1 MKEELIEWLKYLK
14 ELGLEWVFM
23 EKRKENIKIEEKSQG
38 DSELLSMDK
47 LKELNKIKE
56 EVFHCKK
63 CRLWEGKKNYVFG
76 EGNPDSEIMFVG
88 EAPGAEEDEQ
98 GRPFV
103 GEAGQ
108 LLTKIISAMGF
119 RREDVYIGNI
129 IKCRP
134 PGNRTPL
141 KDEIEACKGYIFKQI
156 EIIKP
161 KIIITL
167 GSTPLITFYEKN
179 VPITKLR
186 GNWFQWKNIP
196 VMPTFH
202 PAYLV
207 RNPQSKELKKR
218 VWDDMQKCLKKL
230 GREVPSK
237 GRREA

>member
-1 MKEELIEWLKYLK
+1 MKEELLEWIKYLK
-14 ELGLEWVFM
+14 ELGLEWILA
-23 EKRKENIKIEEKSQG
+23 EKEKERQKDQIFFSENKIEKLER
-38 DSELLSMDK
+38 
-47 LKELNKIKE
+47 LKERVFQCKE
-56 EVFHCKK
+56 

-76 EGNPDSEIMFVG
+76 EGKPDAEIIFVG
-88 EAPGAEEDEQ
+88 EAPGAEEDIQ

-108 LLTKIISAMGF
+108 LLTKIIEAMGF
-119 RREDVYIGNI
+119 KREDVYIGNI

-141 KDEIEACKGYIFKQI
+141 KDEIEACKNYIFEQI

-161 KIIITL
+161 KIIVTL
-167 GSTPLITFYEKN
+167 GSTPLITLYGKN

-186 GNWFQWKNIP
+186 GNWFEWRNIP

-207 RNPQSKELKKR
+207 RNPSKELKKL
-218 VWDDMQKCLKKL
+218 VWEDMKECLGKL
-230 GREVPSK
+230 GKGIPSK
-237 GRREA
+237 GKSET

>member
-1 MKEELIEWLKYLK
+1 MKKELLEWIKYLK
-14 ELGLEWVFM
+14 ELGFEWFLM
-23 EKRKENIKIEEKSQG
+23 EKEGQKAKIPYQENKIEEL
-38 DSELLSMDK
+38 E
-47 LKELNKIKE
+47 KIKE
-56 EVFHCKK
+56 RVFECKK

-76 EGNPDSEIMFVG
+76 EGNPNAEIIFVG
-88 EAPGAEEDEQ
+88 EAPGAEEDSQ

-108 LLTKIISAMGF
+108 LLTRIISAMGF
-119 RREDVYIGNI
+119 RREEVYIGNI

-141 KDEIEACKGYIFKQI
+141 KEEIEACKNYIFEQI

-167 GSTPLITFYEKN
+167 GSTPLITLYGKN
-179 VPITKLR
+179 IPITKVR
-186 GNWFQWKNIP
+186 GKWFEWRGIP

-207 RNPQSKELKKR
+207 RNPQSKELKKL
-218 VWDDMQKCLKKL
+218 VWEDVKECLKKL
-230 GREVPSK
+230 GKEPPSK
-237 GRREA
+237 GKGET